1 MFENDFM
8 KINKFTLF
16 HWASITEICLQS
28 HAGLFLFFRSLTLFD
43 VGGKE
48 IVPAE
53 SIFNTILSVFLM
65 DSSKRFLR
73 TVCIYEYCFV
83 F

>member
-8 KINKFTLF
+8 KINHCTLF
-16 HWASITEICLQS
+16 HLAFITEICLKS
-28 HAGLFLFFRSLTLFD
+28 HARFFLFFHSLTLFD
-43 VGGKE
+43 VGQKQ

-53 SIFNTILSVFLM
+53 SVFTTILSVFLM
-65 DSSKRFLR
+65 DSSKRFLPA
-73 TVCIYEYCFV
+73 VCIYGYCFV